1 MSTSKHLLFELGS
14 EELPPKTLLKLSNA
28 LLNNI
33 IQGLNAAGLTFTGSK
48 AYATPRRLAV
58 FIENLASAQPDK
70 TVEKRGPALQA
81 AFAPDGTPSKAAL
94 GFAVSCGTSFEQL
107 ERLKTDKGEWLSFIQ
122 AIKGQPTQ
130 NLIPDII
137 RQSIAGLPI
146 AKRMRW
152 GSFTTEFV
160 RPVHWAVLLYG
171 DSVIDTE
178 ILGLKT
184 GATTQGHRFHAPQK
198 ITLVKPEDYT
208 DTLYKQ
214 GRVIADIE
222 QRKTLIRDAA
232 QKAAATVNGYAHIE
246 DDLLEEIAALNEW
259 PVPITGNFDPRFLV
273 LPPEVLIT
281 TMQTNQKYFPVENAD
296 GDLLANFIT
305 FSNIESSNPKSIQQG
320 NERVVTPRLS
330 DAEFFWNQDRKKSLE
345 DRVESLSSVIF
356 QENLGTVYDK
366 TIRVRNLV
374 KFMAGHLNADV
385 ELAERAALLAKT
397 DLMTEMVGEF
407 GNLQGIMG
415 RYYALADNEP
425 KELAQ
430 AIEEQYFPKQSG
442 SPTASSTTGQI
453 LAIAEKID
461 TLAGIFAVGLIP
473 TGDKDPYALRRAAL
487 GILRTIIE
495 NKLNINIIEL
505 AEFAGVQIKPGPS
518 HVGSGDKMYAVGYVG
533 NPPPTTSDRVI
544 DFIFERL
551 KGYCLDQGYTADE
564 FDAVIAVNPAEPL
577 DFMRRLQAVKA
588 FRQLPEAESLAA
600 ANKRI
605 RNILKKSDTQP
616 ATNVG
621 TLLELQEKQ
630 LLQAALQS
638 ADDIQPLLAQRDYQA
653 ALKQLA
659 GLRNDVDA
667 FFDHVMVMT
676 DDPELRANRLALLNL
691 LSEQF
696 LTCADISRL
705 QS

>member
-1 MSTSKHLLFELGS
+1 MNTSKHLLFELGS

-33 IQGLNAAGLTFTGSK
+33 IQGLNAAELSFTGSK

-58 FIENLASAQPDK
+58 FIENLSTAQPDK
-70 TVEKRGPALQA
+70 TVEKRGPAIQA

-94 GFAVSCGTSFEQL
+94 GFASSCGTSFENL
-107 ERLKTDKGEWLSFIQ
+107 ERLKTDKGEWLSFTQ
-122 AIKGQPTQ
+122 AVKGQATE

-137 RQSIAGLPI
+137 HTSIAGLPI

-160 RPVHWAVLLYG
+160 RPVHWAVLLFG
-171 DSVIDTE
+171 DSVIKTE
-178 ILGLKT
+178 ILGLET

-198 ITLVKPEDYT
+198 ITISKPEEYAQ
-208 DTLYKQ
+208 TLLQ
-214 GRVIADIE
+214 EGRVIADIE
-222 QRKTLIRDAA
+222 QRKTIIRDAA
-232 QKAAATVNGYAHIE
+232 QQAAVAVNGFAHIE

-259 PVPITGNFDPRFLV
+259 PVPITGTFDTRYLA

-281 TMQTNQKYFPVENAD
+281 TMQTNQKYFPVKNAD

-305 FSNIESSNPKSIQQG
+305 FSNIESTNPISIQQG

-330 DAEFFWNQDRKKSLE
+330 DAEFFWNQDRKKTLE
-345 DRVESLSSVIF
+345 DRVESLSSVVF
-356 QENLGTVYDK
+356 QESLGTVFAK
-366 TIRVRNLV
+366 TKRVQNLA
-374 KFMAGHLNADV
+374 KFIAGHLGANI
-385 ELAERAALLAKT
+385 ELAERAALLAKA

-407 GNLQGIMG
+407 GNLQGLMG

-425 KELAQ
+425 KEVAY
-430 AIEEQYFPKQSG
+430 AIEEHYFPKQSG
-442 SPTASSTTGQI
+442 SPTAGSATGQV

-461 TLAGIFAVGLIP
+461 TLVGIFAVGLIP

-505 AEFAGVQIKPGPS
+505 TEFASAQI
-518 HVGSGDKMYAVGYVG
+518 AVV
-533 NPPPTTSDRVI
+533 PTQSMGIIDQSTTADRVI
-544 DFIFERL
+544 DFMSDRL
-551 KGYCLDQGYTADE
+551 KGYCLDHGYTADE
-564 FDAVIAVNPAEPL
+564 FDAVLAVTQAEPL
-577 DFMRRLQAVKA
+577 DFMQRLQAVKA
-588 FRQLPEAESLAA
+588 FRELPQAESLAA

-605 RNILKKSDTQP
+605 RNILKKSDSQP
-616 ATNVG
+616 AASVG
-621 TLLELQEKQ
+621 ALQEPQEQQ

-638 ADDIQPLLAQRDYQA
+638 AEDIQPLLAQRDYQA
-653 ALKQLA
+653 TLNRLA
-659 GLRNDVDA
+659 DLQNDVDA

-676 DDPELRANRLALLNL
+676 DDLDLRANRLALLNM

-696 LTCADISRL
+696 LTCADISKL

>member
-33 IQGLNAAGLTFTGSK
+33 IQGLNAAELTFTGSK

-58 FIENLASAQPDK
+58 LIENLSTAQPDK

-94 GFAVSCGTSFEQL
+94 GFAVSCDTTFDQL
-107 ERLKTDKGEWLSFIQ
+107 ERLKTDKGEWLSFTQ
-122 AIKGQPTQ
+122 AVKGQATE

-160 RPVHWAVLLYG
+160 RPVHWAVLLFG

-198 ITLVKPEDYT
+198 ITLTKPEDYA
-208 DTLYKQ
+208 DVLYQQ
-214 GRVIADIE
+214 GRVIADFE
-222 QRKTLIRDAA
+222 QRKDIIREAA
-232 QKAAATVNGYAHIE
+232 QKAAAAVGGLAHIE

-259 PVPITGNFDPRFLV
+259 PVPITGTFDPRFLE

-281 TMQTNQKYFPVENAD
+281 TMQTNQKYFPVKNAE
-296 GDLLANFIT
+296 GGLLANFIT
-305 FSNIESSNPKSIQQG
+305 FSNIESTNPKSIQQG

-330 DAEFFWNQDRKKSLE
+330 DAEFFWNQDRKKNLE

-366 TIRVRNLV
+366 TIRVRNLA
-374 KFMAGHLNADV
+374 KFIAVHLGADV

-415 RYYALADNEP
+415 RYYALAEHEP
-425 KELAQ
+425 KSVALAL
-430 AIEEQYFPKQSG
+430 EEQYFPKQSG
-442 SPTASSTTGQI
+442 SPTAGSTMGQI
-453 LAIAEKID
+453 LAIAEKMD
-461 TLAGIFAVGLIP
+461 TLVGIFAVGLIP

-505 AEFAGVQIKPGPS
+505 AEFAGVQIKT
-518 HVGSGDKMYAVGYVG
+518 VSGQTATV
-533 NPPPTTSDRVI
+533 DRVV
-544 DFIFERL
+544 DFIFDRL

-564 FDAVIAVNPAEPL
+564 FDAVITVTPAEPL
-577 DFMRRLQAVKA
+577 DFMQRLQAVKA

-616 ATNVG
+616 ADSVG
-621 TLLELQEKQ
+621 VLLEPQEIQ

-638 ADDIQPLLAQRDYQA
+638 ADDIQPLLAQRNYQA
-653 ALKQLA
+653 TLNRLA
-659 GLRNDVDA
+659 TLRNDVDA

-676 DDPELRANRLALLNL
+676 DDLELRANRLALLNM

-696 LTCADISRL
+696 LTCADISKL